1 MVQGKGRKG
10 EPSPRLANVHIITQ
24 QQIRL
29 DLERGLKICKI
40 MHKGERPGRSEKER
54 IPRPLSDRL
63 VSLIPTPHA
72 TSHSPPRTLQRA
84 RPFKRTLPRH
94 DQNFED
100 IFYNQC
106 MTSAMSEYLFRF
118 EAIKVEKNMAVK
130 GKGQKPK
137 NEVKSKKYQ
146 TFRGDMLQLK
156 ESRAILLH

>member
-40 MHKGERPGRSEKER
+40 MRKGERPERSEKER

-84 RPFKRTLPRH
+84 RASTYHARMRLSTCVRGGARFGGCCHCLSLSPF
-94 DQNFED
+94 Q
-100 IFYNQC
+100 
-106 MTSAMSEYLFRF
+106 
-118 EAIKVEKNMAVK
+118 AVASSLSLSPSPILSFSVQP
-130 GKGQKPK
+130 GKQG
-137 NEVKSKKYQ
+137 
-146 TFRGDMLQLK
+146 
-156 ESRAILLH
+156 

>member
-40 MHKGERPGRSEKER
+40 MRKGERPGRSEKER

-84 RPFKRTLPRH
+84 REHVPRTHALIHLRQRRSEIWRMLPLPLSLSLSLPSKLSPPLSLSPSPILSFSV
-94 DQNFED
+94 QP
-100 IFYNQC
+100 
-106 MTSAMSEYLFRF
+106 
-118 EAIKVEKNMAVK
+118 
-130 GKGQKPK
+130 GKQG
-137 NEVKSKKYQ
+137 
-146 TFRGDMLQLK
+146 
-156 ESRAILLH
+156 

>member
-40 MHKGERPGRSEKER
+40 MRKGERPGRSEKER

-84 RPFKRTLPRH
+84 REHVPRTHALIHLRQRRSEIWRMLPLPLSLSPFQAVASSLSLSLPLR
-94 DQNFED
+94 
-100 IFYNQC
+100 FYPSVFSQ
-106 MTSAMSEYLFRF
+106 A
-118 EAIKVEKNMAVK
+118 
-130 GKGQKPK
+130 
-137 NEVKSKKYQ
+137 SKAEGRREG
-146 TFRGDMLQLK
+146 TAAPR
-156 ESRAILLH
+156 